1 MKTFAPSISVWE
13 VIKWN
18 KREWSY
24 ITIGSICSLV
34 MGAAMPLFGILFGE
48 IVGILSSPDP
58 EYVRSATDTFSLYFV
73 LTGIVVGA
81 ATFLQIFMYGIA
93 GEYLTERIRSK
104 AFNHMLKQE
113 IAWFDDKTNGTGSL
127 CARLSTDA
135 AAIQG
140 ATGQRI
146 GTVLSSISTLCIGIG
161 IAMYYEWRLGFIAL
175 AFCPFIIVGSYM
187 DVRLMKQQNLGN
199 GKALEKSTKIAVEAV
214 GNIRTVVSLGR
225 EAMFFKMYMDLL
237 QPTTDSA
244 KRVTHMRGVVYGIAR
259 SIWFFAYA
267 ACMVY
272 GGQLVANEH
281 MKIGTVFV
289 VTQSLIMGSVSIAN
303 SLAFAPNFHEGM
315 IAAANVKQLLNR
327 RPKIQDPPLV
337 WGVIEKFQC
346 EGHVL
351 FDKVKFFYPSRLSS
365 QILQDLD
372 LKVLAGQKVALVG
385 ASGCGKST
393 CIQLILRYY
402 DVTGGLV
409 SIDENDVTS
418 VTLNNLR
425 GQMGTVS
432 QEPCLFDRTISEN
445 IAYGDNSRE
454 ISSEEIT
461 EAAQQANIH
470 DFIVSLPSG
479 YDTRLGNKGT
489 QLSGGQKQRVAIAR
503 ALIRKPKILLL
514 DEATSALDME
524 SEKVNCLN
532 CFKKAVF

>member
-1 MKTFAPSISVWE
+1 
-13 VIKWN
+13 
-18 KREWSY
+18 
-24 ITIGSICSLV
+24 
-34 MGAAMPLFGILFGE
+34 MPLFGILFGE
-48 IVGILSSPDP
+48 IVGILSSPDLK
-58 EYVRSATDTFSLYFV
+58 YVRSQTDIFSLYFV
-73 LTGIVVGA
+73 LTGILVGV
-81 ATFLQIFMYGIA
+81 ATFFQIFTYGVA
-93 GEYLTERIRSK
+93 GEYLTERLRGK

-113 IAWFDDKTNGTGSL
+113 IAWFDDKANGTGSL

-175 AFCPFIIVGSYM
+175 CFCPFIIVGSYL

-199 GKALEKSTKIAVEAV
+199 GRALEKSTKIAVEAV

-237 QPTTDSA
+237 EPTAKSA
-244 KRVTHMRGVVYGIAR
+244 QKVTHMRGVVYGIAR

-272 GGQLVANEH
+272 GGQLVADEGMH
-281 MKIGTVFV
+281 IETVFV

-303 SLAFAPNFHEGM
+303 SLAFAPNFQDGI
-315 IAAANVKQLLNR
+315 IAAAKVKQLFDR
-327 RPKIQDPPLV
+327 QPKIQDPQIV
-337 WGVIEKFQC
+337 SGVDKKWES
-346 EGHVL
+346 EGHVV
-351 FDKVKFFYPSRLSS
+351 FDKVKFFYPSRTSS
-365 QILQDLD
+365 QILQGLD
-372 LKVLAGQKVALVG
+372 LQVQAGRKVALVG

-402 DVTGGLV
+402 DVIDGLV
-409 SIDENDVTS
+409 SIDEKDVTS
-418 VTLNNLR
+418 VTLKNLR
-425 GQMGTVS
+425 AQMGTVS
-432 QEPCLFDRTISEN
+432 QEPSLFDRTISEN

-454 ISSEEIT
+454 VSKDEIV
-461 EAAQQANIH
+461 AAAKQANIH
-470 DFIVSLPSG
+470 DFIVSLPLG

-489 QLSGGQKQRVAIAR
+489 QLSGGQKQRVAISR

-524 SEKVNCLN
+524 SEKVISYYLN
-532 CFKKAVF
+532 IFKAVVFKELSLTDCSSRFGCS

>member
-1 MKTFAPSISVWE
+1 
-13 VIKWN
+13 
-18 KREWSY
+18 
-24 ITIGSICSLV
+24 
-34 MGAAMPLFGILFGE
+34 MPLFGILFGE
-48 IVGILSSPDP
+48 IVGILSNEDP
-58 EYVRSATDTFSLYFV
+58 QFVRRETDIYSLYFV
-73 LTGIVVGA
+73 LTGIVVGM

-113 IAWFDDKTNGTGSL
+113 IAWFDDKANGTGSL

-146 GTVLSSISTLCIGIG
+146 GTVLSSISTLCLGIG

-199 GKALEKSTKIAVEAV
+199 GKALEKSTKVAVEAV

-225 EAMFFKMYMDLL
+225 EAMFHNMYMDLL
-237 QPTTDSA
+237 APTTKSA
-244 KRVTHMRGVVYGIAR
+244 KRVTHMRGVVYGLAR

-272 GGQLVANEH
+272 GGHLVADEH
-281 MKIGTVFV
+281 MHIATVFV

-303 SLAFAPNFHEGM
+303 SLAFAPNFHEGI
-315 IAAANVKQLLNR
+315 IAAANVKQLFDR
-327 RPKIQDPPLV
+327 KPKIQDPPTLSDV
-337 WGVIEKFQC
+337 DTKWES
-346 EGHVL
+346 EGHIA
-351 FDKVKFFYPSRLSS
+351 FEKAKFVYPSRISS
-365 QILQDLD
+365 QILQGLD
-372 LKVLAGQKVALVG
+372 LKVRAGQKIALVG

-402 DVTGGLV
+402 DVTGGVV
-409 SIDENDVTS
+409 SIDDKDVTS
-418 VTLNNLR
+418 VTLKNLR
-425 GQMGTVS
+425 AQMGTVS
-432 QEPCLFDRTISEN
+432 QEPSLFDRTISEN

-454 ISSEEIT
+454 VSSEEIT
-461 EAAQQANIH
+461 EAAKQANIH

-524 SEKVNCLN
+524 SEKVISLN
-532 CFKKAVF
+532 LS